1 MKTRIHKILADHGI
15 GSRRG
20 IESLIKQRKVKVN
33 GKLATLG
40 QLVSEHDIFEV
51 EGRTVRLSKK
61 DPSKKRIL
69 MYNKKVG
76 EISSRNDPDHKK
88 TIFDS
93 LPKLKSGRWVSV
105 GRLDININTSGL
117 ILFTNDG
124 SLANQLMHPSSN
136 IEREYIARV
145 HGQVTD
151 QILNNLMKGVKLE
164 DGFAKF
170 TDVQGGRKGN
180 TNQWF
185 AMVIMEG
192 RTREVRRL
200 WESQGLEISRLKRV
214 RYGSLFLPASLKQG
228 AFKELSKSEI
238 SALEHQVTDH

>member
-1 MKTRIHKILADHGI
+1 MKIRIHKILADHGI

-20 IESLIKQRKVKVN
+20 IESLIKQRKVLVN
-33 GKLATLG
+33 GQIATIG

-105 GRLDININTSGL
+105 GRLDINTSGL

-151 QILNNLMKGVKLE
+151 QILNNLIKGVKLE

-214 RYGSLFLPASLKQG
+214 RYGNLFLPANLKQG
-228 AFKELSKSEI
+228 SFKELSKSEI
-238 SALEHQVTDH
+238 SSLERLSSDH

>member
-1 MKTRIHKILADHGI
+1 MKTRIHKVLADHGI

-20 IESLIKQRKVKVN
+20 IESLIRQKKVLVN
-33 GKLATLG
+33 GQLASIG
-40 QLVSEHDIFEV
+40 QLVSEQDIFEV

-61 DPSKKRIL
+61 DPTKKRIL

-93 LPKLKSGRWVSV
+93 LPKLRSGRWVSV
-105 GRLDININTSGL
+105 GRLDINTSGL

-145 HGQVTD
+145 HGNVTD
-151 QILNNLMKGVKLE
+151 EILNNLIEGVKLD

-214 RYGSLFLPASLKQG
+214 RYGNVFLPASLKQG
-228 AFKELSKSEI
+228 AYKELSKSEVN
-238 SALEHQVTDH
+238 ALEHQ

>member
-33 GKLATLG
+33 GELATLG

-61 DPSKKRIL
+61 DSSKKRIL

-105 GRLDININTSGL
+105 GRLDINTSGL

-214 RYGSLFLPASLKQG
+214 RFGNVFLPANLKQG
-228 AFKELSKSEI
+228 AFKELTKSEI
-238 SALEHQVTDH
+238 SSLERQLSDH

>member
-20 IESLIKQRKVKVN
+20 IEALIRQRKVLVN
-33 GKLATLG
+33 GQVATIG
-40 QLVSEHDIFEV
+40 QLVLERDIFEV
-51 EGRTVRLSKK
+51 EGRTIRLSKK
-61 DPSKKRIL
+61 DPTKKRIL

-93 LPKLKSGRWVSV
+93 LPRLKSGRWVSV
-105 GRLDININTSGL
+105 GRLDINTSGL

-124 SLANQLMHPSSN
+124 SLANELMHPSSS
-136 IEREYIARV
+136 IEREYVARV
-145 HGQVTD
+145 HGEVTD
-151 QILNNLMKGVKLE
+151 KILNNLTQGIMLE

-214 RYGSLFLPASLKQG
+214 RYGTLFLPASLKQG
-228 AFKELSKSEI
+228 GFKELSKSEI
-238 SALEHQVTDH
+238 NALVRR

>member
-1 MKTRIHKILADHGI
+1 
-15 GSRRG
+15 
-20 IESLIKQRKVKVN
+20 
-33 GKLATLG
+33 
-40 QLVSEHDIFEV
+40 
-51 EGRTVRLSKK
+51 
-61 DPSKKRIL
+61 

-105 GRLDININTSGL
+105 GRLDINTSGL

-238 SALEHQVTDH
+238 RALEHQVTDH

>member
-20 IESLIKQRKVKVN
+20 IESLIKRRKVKVN
-33 GKLATLG
+33 GELATLG

-105 GRLDININTSGL
+105 GRLDINTSGL

-238 SALEHQVTDH
+238 SSLEHQVTDH

>member
-1 MKTRIHKILADHGI
+1 MKIRIHKILADHGI

-20 IESLIKQRKVKVN
+20 IESLIRQKKVLVN
-33 GKLATLG
+33 GKLAIIG
-40 QLVSEHDIFEV
+40 QLVSEKDTFEI
-51 EGRTVRLSKK
+51 EGRSIKLLKK
-61 DPSKKRIL
+61 DPTKRRVL
-69 MYNKKVG
+69 MYNKRVG

-105 GRLDININTSGL
+105 GRLDINTSGL
-117 ILFTNDG
+117 ILFSNDG
-124 SLANQLMHPSSN
+124 FFAHNLMHPSSN
-136 IEREYIARV
+136 IEREYVARV
-145 HGQVTD
+145 HGNVSEK
-151 QILNNLMKGVKLE
+151 IVNNLIKGVKLE

-170 TDVQGGRKGN
+170 SDVQRGRKGK

-192 RTREVRRL
+192 RSREVRRL

-214 RYGSLFLPASLKQG
+214 RYGNIFLPATLKQG
-228 AFKELSKSEI
+228 AFKELTKSEI
-238 SALEHQVTDH
+238 GALERQSIGH

>member
-1 MKTRIHKILADHGI
+1 MKIRIHKVLADHGI

-20 IESLIKQRKVKVN
+20 IESLIRQKKILVN
-33 GKLATLG
+33 GHLASIG
-40 QLVSEHDIFEV
+40 QLVSDKDVFEV
-51 EGRTVRLSKK
+51 EGRMVRLSKK
-61 DPSKKRIL
+61 DPTNKRIL

-76 EISSRNDPDHKK
+76 EISSRKDPDHKK
-88 TIFDS
+88 TIFDR

-105 GRLDININTSGL
+105 GRLDINTSGL

-136 IEREYIARV
+136 IEREYVARV
-145 HGQVTD
+145 HGKVTD
-151 QILNNLMKGVKLE
+151 EILQNLTNGVKLE

-214 RYGSLFLPASLKQG
+214 RYGNLFLPATLRQG
-228 AFKELSKSEI
+228 AFKELTKGEI
-238 SALEHQVTDH
+238 NALERQ

>member
-1 MKTRIHKILADHGI
+1 LKTRIHKVLADHGV

-20 IESLIKQRKVKVN
+20 IESLIRQKKVLVN
-33 GKLATLG
+33 GSLATIG
-40 QLVSEHDIFEV
+40 QLVSERDIFQV
-51 EGRTVRLSKK
+51 EGKTIKLSKN
-61 DPSKKRIL
+61 DPTQKRIL

-76 EISSRNDPDHKK
+76 EISSRNDPDHKN

-93 LPKLKSGRWVSV
+93 LPRLRSGRWVSI
-105 GRLDININTSGL
+105 GRLDINTSGL

-124 SLANQLMHPSSN
+124 ALANKLMHPSSN
-136 IEREYIARV
+136 IEREYVARV
-145 HGQVTD
+145 HGNVTD
-151 QILNNLMKGVKLE
+151 NIIENLVEGVDLE

-214 RYGSLFLPASLKQG
+214 RYGNLFLPAHLKQG
-228 AFKELSKSEI
+228 AFKELTKGEVN
-238 SALEHQVTDH
+238 ALERL

>member
-105 GRLDININTSGL
+105 GRLDINTSGL

-214 RYGSLFLPASLKQG
+214 RYGSLFLPASLKKG

>member
-1 MKTRIHKILADHGI
+1 MKIRIHKILADHGI

-20 IESLIKQRKVKVN
+20 IESLIRQKKVLVN
-33 GKLATLG
+33 GQLAIIG
-40 QLVSEHDIFEV
+40 QLVSEKDTFEI
-51 EGRTVRLSKK
+51 EGRSIKLLKK
-61 DPSKKRIL
+61 DPTKRRVL

-93 LPKLKSGRWVSV
+93 LPKLRSGRWVSI
-105 GRLDININTSGL
+105 GRLDINTSGL
-117 ILFTNDG
+117 ILFSNDG
-124 SLANQLMHPSSN
+124 SFANNLMHPSAN
-136 IEREYIARV
+136 IEREYVARV
-145 HGQVTD
+145 HGHVSEK
-151 QILNNLMKGVKLE
+151 IVNNLIKGVKLE

-170 TDVQGGRKGN
+170 SDVQRGRKGK

-192 RTREVRRL
+192 RSREVRRL

-214 RYGSLFLPASLKQG
+214 RYGNMFLPATLKQG
-228 AFKELSKSEI
+228 AFKELTKSEI
-238 SALEHQVTDH
+238 SALERQSIGH

>member
-1 MKTRIHKILADHGI
+1 M
-15 GSRRG
+15 
-20 IESLIKQRKVKVN
+20 
-33 GKLATLG
+33 ATNG
-40 QLVSEHDIFEV
+40 QLVLERDIFEV
-51 EGRTVRLSKK
+51 EGRTIRLSKK
-61 DPSKKRIL
+61 DPTKKRIL

-93 LPKLKSGRWVSV
+93 LPRLKSGRWVSV
-105 GRLDININTSGL
+105 GRLDINTSGL

-124 SLANQLMHPSSN
+124 SLANELMHPSSS
-136 IEREYIARV
+136 IEREYVARV
-145 HGQVTD
+145 HGEVTD
-151 QILNNLMKGVKLE
+151 KILNNLTQGIMLE
-164 DGFAKF
+164 DSFAKF

-200 WESQGLEISRLKRV
+200 WESQGVEISRLKRV
-214 RYGSLFLPASLKQG
+214 RYGTLFLPASLKQG

-238 SALEHQVTDH
+238 SALVRQ

>member
-1 MKTRIHKILADHGI
+1 MKTRIHKVLADHGI

-20 IESLIKQRKVKVN
+20 IESLIRQKKVLVN
-33 GKLATLG
+33 GQLASIG
-40 QLVSEHDIFEV
+40 QLVSEQDIFEV

-61 DPSKKRIL
+61 DPTKRRIL

-93 LPKLKSGRWVSV
+93 LPKLRSGRWVSV
-105 GRLDININTSGL
+105 GRLDINTSGL

-145 HGQVTD
+145 HGNVTD
-151 QILNNLMKGVKLE
+151 EILNNLIEGVKLD
-164 DGFAKF
+164 DGYAKF

-214 RYGSLFLPASLKQG
+214 RYGNVFLPANLKQG
-228 AFKELSKSEI
+228 AYKELSKSEVN
-238 SALEHQVTDH
+238 ALEHQ

>member
-1 MKTRIHKILADHGI
+1 MKTRIHKVLADHGV

-20 IESLIKQRKVKVN
+20 IESLIRQKKVLVN
-33 GKLATLG
+33 GSLATIG
-40 QLVSEHDIFEV
+40 QLVSERDIFQV
-51 EGRTVRLSKK
+51 EGKTIKLSKK
-61 DPSKKRIL
+61 DPTQKRIL

-76 EISSRNDPDHKK
+76 EISSRNDPDHKN

-93 LPKLKSGRWVSV
+93 LPRLRSGRWVSI
-105 GRLDININTSGL
+105 GRLDINTSGL

-124 SLANQLMHPSSN
+124 ALANKLMHPSSN
-136 IEREYIARV
+136 IEREYVARV
-145 HGQVTD
+145 HGNVTD
-151 QILNNLMKGVKLE
+151 NIIENLVEGVDLE

-200 WESQGLEISRLKRV
+200 WQSQGLEISRLKRV
-214 RYGSLFLPASLKQG
+214 RYGNLFLPAHLKQG
-228 AFKELSKSEI
+228 AFKELTKGEVN
-238 SALEHQVTDH
+238 ALERL

>member
-1 MKTRIHKILADHGI
+1 MKTRIHKVLADHGI

-20 IESLIKQRKVKVN
+20 IESLIKQKKVLVN
-33 GKLATLG
+33 GQLAIIG
-40 QLVSEHDIFEV
+40 QLVSEKDVFEI
-51 EGRTVRLSKK
+51 EGQTVRLSKK
-61 DPSKKRIL
+61 DPTKKRII

-76 EISSRNDPDHKK
+76 EISSRNDPDHKQ

-105 GRLDININTSGL
+105 GRLDINTSGL

-145 HGQVTD
+145 HGNVTD
-151 QILNNLMKGVKLE
+151 EILNNLVRGVKLD
-164 DGFAKF
+164 DGFARF
-170 TDVQGGRKGN
+170 TDVQAGRKGN

-214 RYGSLFLPASLKQG
+214 RYGNLFLPAYLKQG
-228 AFKELSKSEI
+228 SFKELSKSEI
-238 SALEHQVTDH
+238 SALERQLIDH

>member
-33 GKLATLG
+33 GELATLG

-105 GRLDININTSGL
+105 GRLDINTSGL

-214 RYGSLFLPASLKQG
+214 RYGNLFLPASLKQG

>member
-33 GKLATLG
+33 GELATLG

-105 GRLDININTSGL
+105 GRLDINTSGL

-124 SLANQLMHPSSN
+124 SLANQFMHPSSN

>member
-33 GKLATLG
+33 GELATLG
-40 QLVSEHDIFEV
+40 QLVSENDIFEV

-105 GRLDININTSGL
+105 GRLDINTSGL

-170 TDVQGGRKGN
+170 TDVQAGRKGN

>member
-1 MKTRIHKILADHGI
+1 M
-15 GSRRG
+15 
-20 IESLIKQRKVKVN
+20 
-33 GKLATLG
+33 ATIG
-40 QLVSEHDIFEV
+40 QLVSEQDIFEV

-61 DPSKKRIL
+61 DPTKRRIL

-93 LPKLKSGRWVSV
+93 LPKLRSGRWVSV
-105 GRLDININTSGL
+105 GRLDINTSGL

-145 HGQVTD
+145 HGNVTD
-151 QILNNLMKGVKLE
+151 EILNNLIKGVKLD

-214 RYGSLFLPASLKQG
+214 RYGTLFLPASLKQG
-228 AFKELSKSEI
+228 AYKELSKSEI
-238 SALEHQVTDH
+238 NALERQ

>member
-1 MKTRIHKILADHGI
+1 MKTRIHKVLADHGI

-20 IESLIKQRKVKVN
+20 IESLIRQKKVLVN
-33 GKLATLG
+33 GQLASIG
-40 QLVSEHDIFEV
+40 QLVSEEDIFEV

-61 DPSKKRIL
+61 DPTKRRIL

-93 LPKLKSGRWVSV
+93 LPKLRSGRWVSV
-105 GRLDININTSGL
+105 GRLDINTSGL

-145 HGQVTD
+145 HGNVTD
-151 QILNNLMKGVKLE
+151 EILNNLIEGVKLD

-214 RYGSLFLPASLKQG
+214 RYGNVFLPANLKQG
-228 AFKELSKSEI
+228 AYKELSKSEVN
-238 SALEHQVTDH
+238 ALEHQ